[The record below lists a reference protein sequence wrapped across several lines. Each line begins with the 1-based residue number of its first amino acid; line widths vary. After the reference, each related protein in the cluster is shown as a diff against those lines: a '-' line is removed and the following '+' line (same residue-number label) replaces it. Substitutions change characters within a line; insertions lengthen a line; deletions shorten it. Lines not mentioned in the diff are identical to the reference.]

1 MSSIQTIS
9 ILGATGSIGESTL
22 DVIRRNRE
30 RFEVFALSAHRRV
43 EKLFELCREFDP
55 QYAVLATPDEVAGL
69 QQRLNDAGIRTE
81 VLGGDQALIGVASA
95 SEVDTLVAAI
105 VGAAGLPSTYAA
117 VCKGKRVLLA
127 NKEALVMSGKLMTQA
142 VKRHNAELLPIDSEH
157 NAIFQCL
164 PSGKN
169 RSFQELGI
177 RKVML
182 TGSGGPF
189 RDLPLHQLD
198 GVTPEQACDHPNWS
212 MGKKIS
218 VDSATMMNKG
228 LEFIEA
234 CWLFDLSPQNIDIV
248 VHPQSIIHS
257 MVEYVDGSVLAQLGN
272 PDMRTPIAH
281 CLGWPDRIESG
292 VASLDFYTMAD
303 LKFEAPDFE
312 RFPCLKYAI
321 QAIETKGEAPVA
333 LNAANEIAVE
343 SFLAGRIRFTDIA
356 KINAY
361 VMSQASNREPVSL
374 DEVLDADSRARAL
387 AVNYLAQLS

>member
-212 MGKKIS
+212 MGKK
-218 VDSATMMNKG
+218 
-228 LEFIEA
+228 
-234 CWLFDLSPQNIDIV
+234 
-248 VHPQSIIHS
+248 
-257 MVEYVDGSVLAQLGN
+257 
-272 PDMRTPIAH
+272 
-281 CLGWPDRIESG
+281 
-292 VASLDFYTMAD
+292 SL
-303 LKFEAPDFE
+303 LILQP
-312 RFPCLKYAI
+312 
-321 QAIETKGEAPVA
+321 
-333 LNAANEIAVE
+333 
-343 SFLAGRIRFTDIA
+343 
-356 KINAY
+356 
-361 VMSQASNREPVSL
+361 
-374 DEVLDADSRARAL
+374 
-387 AVNYLAQLS
+387 